1 MNPAILNPDPSLP
14 GFVWFLLLV
23 PLALALLW
31 GLLCLPILRRHEGDD
46 L

>member
-1 MNPAILNPDPSLP
+1 MNPAILIPDPSLP
-14 GFVWFLLLV
+14 GFVWFLILV
-23 PLALALLW
+23 PLVLALLW